1 MLRIRSSLIKPM
13 QIRFSL
19 GKVLLTGILALPVLG
34 YGILAFETA
43 REKIHARRVLVP
55 TRPFS

>member
-1 MLRIRSSLIKPM
+1 M

-55 TRPFS
+55 TRLFS